1 MVDSVDDPLEE
12 LANLPTV
19 AHPVVSPDGDE
30 VAVYYDITGRN
41 ELHVIDAETGD
52 LEQWSDG
59 EVPRNARWYL
69 KWDPDGDRVYFHRDE
84 GGDEQNDIFAI
95 SRDGDVETVL
105 EMDGQVTL
113 HDVSEDGEALLVGSN
128 RDGQMNVYRHDLAD
142 GETTKLTDYERAVW
156 GSSFSP
162 SGDRI
167 AYSTNETDDFDN
179 RDVYVANAD
188 GSDPGNLEIGDVGAE
203 SMPVDWGPDGDRL
216 LVSDNTPDLGR
227 VGVYDL
233 ADDEAVWF
241 GGDEYEETPITFL
254 PDGERVLALR
264 TRDAVTVPVVYDLE
278 SGEGRELDV
287 PEGVTSFGRIG
298 PNDVCLD
305 DDRLLLV
312 HTTPTKRPE
321 LLVYD
326 LADDGYETLLEAE
339 YGPFDR
345 DDFADAEYF
354 TVDSDGV
361 PETPAEAVDH
371 DPSEELEIGCLLYD
385 SGERPSPPSERSSDE
400 DRDRSGRSP
409 LVVMPHGGPRGRDD
423 KSFNLYVQVLAAQ
436 GFSVLQVNYRGST
449 GRGREFVE
457 RLIEDWGGAE
467 QGDVATAV
475 EHVLETRD
483 WVDEDRVAVFGGSY
497 GGYSAYWQL
506 VQYPELYDAGIA
518 WIGLTDLEEQY
529 ETTMPHYRVE
539 LMEKYLGTPEENP
552 DLYEERSPITHAE
565 NLSAPLLLVHGVND
579 SRVPVSQA
587 RLFRDRL
594 EELGYEGGEDGDFEY
609 EELGEEGHA
618 STDQE
623 QKLRT
628 FRLLSDF
635 LERRVGGEVVA
646 VDADD
651 D

>member
-1 MVDSVDDPLEE
+1 MIDSVDDPLEE
-12 LANLPTV
+12 LANLPTL

-30 VAVYYDITGRN
+30 VACYYDITGRN
-41 ELHVIDAETGD
+41 ELHVLDAETGD

-69 KWDPDGDRVYFHRDE
+69 HWSADGDRVYFHRDE
-84 GGDEQNDIFAI
+84 GGDEQNDVYAFT
-95 SRDGDVETVL
+95 RDGEVKSVVEM
-105 EMDGQVTL
+105 EGQVAV
-113 HDVSEDGEALLVGSN
+113 HDVGDDALLVGSN
-128 RDGQMNVYRHDLAD
+128 RDGQMNVYRHDLSS
-142 GETTKLTDYERAVW
+142 GETTKVTDYERAVW
-156 GSSFSP
+156 TSTLSP

-167 AYSTNETDDFDN
+167 AYATNETDDFDN

-188 GSDPGNLEIGDVGAE
+188 GSEPRNLEIGEVGGEA
-203 SMPVDWGPDGDRL
+203 SPIDWGPAGDQL
-216 LVSDNTPDLGR
+216 LVGDNTPDLGR
-227 VGVYDL
+227 VGVYDV
-233 ADDEAVWF
+233 ADDAVTWL
-241 GGDEYEETPITFL
+241 GDGEYEETPVTFL

-264 TRDAVTVPVVYDLE
+264 VRDAVSVPVLYDVETGE
-278 SGEGRELDV
+278 SRELEV
-287 PEGVTSFGRIG
+287 PEGVTTFGRIG
-298 PNDVCLD
+298 PNEICLD
-305 DDRLLLV
+305 EDRFV
-312 HTTPTKRPE
+312 FQHTSPTKRPE

-326 LADDGYETLLEAE
+326 VENDEYETLLEAE

-345 DDFADAEYF
+345 EDFADAEYF
-354 TVDSDGV
+354 TVESDGV

-371 DPSEELEIGCLLYD
+371 DPYDELEIGCLLYD
-385 SGERPSPPSERSSDE
+385 SGERPSP
-400 DRDRSGRSP
+400 
-409 LVVMPHGGPRGRDD
+409 LVVVPHGGPRARDD
-423 KSFNLYVQVLAAQ
+423 KSFNLYTQVLASQ
-436 GFSVLQVNYRGST
+436 GFSVLKVNYRGST

-467 QGDVATAV
+467 QGDVATTV

-483 WVDEDRVAVFGGSY
+483 WIDEDRVVVFGGSY
-497 GGYSAYWQL
+497 GGYSAYWQV
-506 VQYPELYDAGIA
+506 VQYPKLYDAGIA

-565 NLSAPLLLVHGVND
+565 NLSAPLLMVHGVND

-594 EELGYEGGEDGDFEY
+594 EELGYEGGEGGDFEY

-618 STDQE
+618 STDQD

-635 LERRVGGEVVA
+635 LERRVDGSA
-646 VDADD
+646 
-651 D
+651 